1 MLGYGNI
8 IFFIYVLQ
16 ESIVYTI
23 PMSLLPGHVSINPQF
38 SLQMN
43 PVLIYSNI
51 IPELNQEAEQRVFTH
66 YRDGFNEEWGK
77 KFDRIIYMRNGKIIS
92 DANRE

>member
-1 MLGYGNI
+1 
-8 IFFIYVLQ
+8 
-16 ESIVYTI
+16 
-23 PMSLLPGHVSINPQF
+23 
-38 SLQMN
+38 MN

-66 YRDGFNEEWGK
+66 NRDGFNEEWGK